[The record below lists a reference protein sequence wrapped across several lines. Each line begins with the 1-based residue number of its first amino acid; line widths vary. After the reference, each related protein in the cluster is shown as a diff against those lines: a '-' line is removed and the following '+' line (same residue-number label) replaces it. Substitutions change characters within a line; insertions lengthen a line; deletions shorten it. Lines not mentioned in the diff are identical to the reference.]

1 MPTDDEVVE
10 TASAAAEDVVFAR
23 YDVGAVEDLDVTV
36 TFEDGVLDVDVYVN
50 APDSRQDEA
59 QVADDAALA
68 ARAAVDDLFEESAPA
83 TERAVTRCS
92 TDTANG
98 QSWHRRLGP
107 RSGRSRTRFG
117 TRSAKH

>member
-10 TASAAAEDVVFAR
+10 TASTAAEDVVFSR
-23 YDVGAVEDLDVTV
+23 YDVGTVEDLDVTV

-68 ARAAVDDLFEESAPA
+68 ARAAVDDLFEE
-83 TERAVTRCS
+83 
-92 TDTANG
+92 
-98 QSWHRRLGP
+98 
-107 RSGRSRTRFG
+107 
-117 TRSAKH
+117 